1 MILEDEVVEPSN
13 ETESPDEDIMSSK
26 HPKSGML
33 LVCCCGTF
41 SAYFIVSLAL
51 SFLPQVTPVPAPRV
65 VALAY
70 QTNIQAMF
78 PTHARS
84 TPDSR
89 RGRR

>member
-1 MILEDEVVEPSN
+1 MKR
-13 ETESPDEDIMSSK
+13 SPDEDIMSSK

-70 QTNIQAMF
+70 QTNIQATF